1 MAEFLVFLI
10 TTRKKSILTS
20 VLKRN
25 PYTTGSIQKS
35 YTVSAAKRCMME
47 SLKLSPKW
55 KWKPWVLWAWA
66 ERSLYFLSRWL
77 LPFTT
82 NVNVLSKR
90 RFCGGRGGRRGGG
103 VLAVITHTAVRHH
116 LLQRHWSIKLWGN
129 YTRSTEVRESERQE
143 WACRI
148 GLSDG
153 QKTQEQLR
161 KPAALLS
168 EVKRVQRREG
178 EQRSR
183 IGVLFRRSLYQGSFK
198 NFKPSKEKSGGCEWI
213 RII

>member
-1 MAEFLVFLI
+1 MFLI

-25 PYTTGSIQKS
+25 PYTTGHIQKS

-90 RFCGGRGGRRGGG
+90 RFCGGRGGGKGGSSCYHTYCSETSSASETLVHQTLRQLHSEHRGQRVGEAGVSLSDRLIGWPENPGTAEETSSTSLRSQESSEKRRGAK
-103 VLAVITHTAVRHH
+103 VTN
-116 LLQRHWSIKLWGN
+116 WSFI
-129 YTRSTEVRESERQE
+129 SPIS
-143 WACRI
+143 
-148 GLSDG
+148 LSG
-153 QKTQEQLR
+153 
-161 KPAALLS
+161 
-168 EVKRVQRREG
+168 
-178 EQRSR
+178 
-183 IGVLFRRSLYQGSFK
+183 IF
-198 NFKPSKEKSGGCEWI
+198 
-213 RII
+213 